1 MTCNYVKKVG
11 VRQQATIWG
20 AYAKIIGVLRERITS
35 GVLAP
40 GAPVPSEATLCEE
53 FTVVRNT
60 IRRALAALEDEG
72 LVETLPGKGR
82 IVSGGTPAQ
91 CAYRRIA
98 TDLRGHIRSGRL
110 AAGDILPSEA
120 GIAAQYAV
128 ARGTARAALATLEN
142 EGLIEA
148 RHGKGRYV
156 RLTPGPP
163 SDVVGPP
170 LNVIRPAPGVL

>member
-1 MTCNYVKKVG
+1 
-11 VRQQATIWG
+11 
-20 AYAKIIGVLRERITS
+20 
-35 GVLAP
+35 
-40 GAPVPSEATLCEE
+40 
-53 FTVVRNT
+53 VVRDT
-60 IRRALAALEDEG
+60 VRRALAALEVEG

-82 IVSGGTPAQ
+82 IVCDGTPAQ

-98 TDLRGHIRSGRL
+98 TDLRGRIKNGRL

-142 EGLIEA
+142 EELIET

-156 RLTPGPP
+156 RRTPGPP
-163 SDVVGPP
+163 T
-170 LNVIRPAPGVL
+170 